1 MLKTGIKGT
10 RKIFVTE
17 DNTAKRFKSGEL
29 DVFATPAMVTL
40 IEETAWRS
48 IAEELSSEETTVGI
62 KIDVRHISATP
73 IGLKVRCETELVEI
87 DRKRLVFYVE
97 VFDEYDKI
105 CDGTHERFIVN
116 RENFLNKVTMKR

>member
-10 RKIFVTE
+10 REIFVTE
-17 DNTAKRFKSGEL
+17 DNTAKRLKSGEL
-29 DVFATPAMVTL
+29 DVFATPAMVAL